1 MYKMIKSK
9 IQKNKDFN
17 KVFYREESKELFG
30 KKYIN
35 FFYLVLIL
43 IITFIAIGFA
53 NGSLKY
59 LKKKMDDPF
68 IKWVDVEIPYTLA
81 NQIPDLIELLSA
93 DSLKQT
99 FLYGDCDGYNQL
111 TVYFYHKESDYE
123 KQFTGRTINPGN
135 PILNSILSAKN
146 QFSGR
151 PWKDEFDISL
161 ILTRKLLDDLGY
173 NHENPSYLLMS
184 YPIMNN
190 KYIEV
195 PVPVTAIVND
205 LPGNNLFACTP
216 YFYKKRNS
224 RYFPFDITAAD
235 YQQELIYF
243 SEGNRSKASRISR
256 DIFSF
261 LIRDSLLNHFVD
273 SLVLENNSTH
283 NRGYNINYSFG
294 AEVSEKE
301 LVSAFAS
308 DLEAQDFFRPSGV
321 IRIYNYDLSGFENE
335 FYSYDN
341 LSVNFTSLD
350 RIREFSSFLFELK
363 NLKIDMSQIESKEN
377 YNFVSKLT
385 IFISGFLVIFSVIS
399 IILFLTNL
407 IKVHINKIKS
417 NLGTFKA
424 FGLSNPV
431 IVRIYSILSLRFL
444 FFAILIALGISLLI
458 GETGLFR
465 FLFRISG
472 TLTDEN
478 SSYFDLL
485 TDIKTYIALAAIV
498 MVSLIVLPWNIWKML
513 DKTPGDLIYK
523 RD

>member
-1 MYKMIKSK
+1 MLI
-9 IQKNKDFN
+9 NKDFN
-17 KVFYREESKELFG
+17 KVFYKEESKELFG
-30 KKYIN
+30 KKFLN
-35 FFYLVLIL
+35 FFYLVVIL
-43 IITFIAIGFA
+43 VITFISIGFA

-68 IKWVDVEIPYTLA
+68 IKWVDIEIPYTLA
-81 NQIPDLIELLSA
+81 NQIPDLIELINS
-93 DSLKQT
+93 DSLKKT

-111 TVYFYHKESDYE
+111 TLYFFHKDSDTD
-123 KQFTGRTINPGN
+123 KQFTGRTINLQN
-135 PILNSILSAKN
+135 PILNSILSGKN
-146 QFSGR
+146 HFAGR

-161 ILTRKLLDDLGY
+161 ILTRQLLDDLGY
-173 NHENPSYLLMS
+173 NGNIPSYIRMS
-184 YPIMNN
+184 YPILNN
-190 KYIEV
+190 TYVEV
-195 PVPVTAIVND
+195 PVPITAIVND

-224 RYFPFDITAAD
+224 RYFPFDITSFD
-235 YQQELIYF
+235 YQQDLVYF
-243 SEGNRSKASRISR
+243 SEGNRSKASRISKE
-256 DIFSF
+256 IFNF
-261 LIRDSLLNHFVD
+261 LSNDNLLEHFVD
-273 SLVLENNSTH
+273 SLVLENNSTLNKGH
-283 NRGYNINYSFG
+283 NIIYSFG
-294 AEVSEKE
+294 AEVSETK
-301 LVSAFAS
+301 LISSFAAK
-308 DLEAQDFFRPSGV
+308 LEAEDFFKRSGGF
-321 IRIYNYDLSGFENE
+321 RIYNYDLSGFENE

-399 IILFLTNL
+399 IILFLSNL
-407 IKVHINKIKS
+407 IKVHINKIKP

-431 IVRIYSILSLRFL
+431 IVRIYSILSLGFL
-444 FFAILIALGISLLI
+444 LYAIVIALGISLLI

-465 FLFRISG
+465 FLFRVSG
-472 TLTDEN
+472 TVIDEN

-498 MVSLIVLPWNIWKML
+498 LVSLVVLPWNIWKML